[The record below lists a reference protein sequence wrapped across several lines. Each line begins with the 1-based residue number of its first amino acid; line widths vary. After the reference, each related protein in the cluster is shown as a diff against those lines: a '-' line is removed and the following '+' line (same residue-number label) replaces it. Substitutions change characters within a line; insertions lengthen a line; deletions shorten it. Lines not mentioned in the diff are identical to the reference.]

1 MNIEKVG
8 KKMNNVMENISKE
21 VIEEIRNTE
30 TKNIVIETKEDITA
44 EQRAVIESIRKIRNP
59 FVMVGI
65 DYVMKDLN
73 ICKTI
78 VYKLFQREDFPSISI
93 GKEHKVML
101 LSYLIWKMSR
111 KD

>member
-1 MNIEKVG
+1 
-8 KKMNNVMENISKE
+8 MNNVIEDISQE
-21 VIEEIRNTE
+21 VVKEIRNTE
-30 TKNIVIETKEDITA
+30 SKNIVIETKEDITA

-78 VYKLFQREDFPSISI
+78 VYKLFQREDFPAISI

-111 KD
+111 KV

>member
-1 MNIEKVG
+1 
-8 KKMNNVMENISKE
+8 MNNVIEDISQE
-21 VIEEIRNTE
+21 VVKEIRNTE
-30 TKNIVIETKEDITA
+30 SKNIVIETKEDITA
-44 EQRAVIESIRKIRNP
+44 EQRAVIESIRKVRNP

-78 VYKLFQREDFPSISI
+78 VYKLFQREDFPAISI

>member
-1 MNIEKVG
+1 
-8 KKMNNVMENISKE
+8 MNNVIEDISQE
-21 VIEEIRNTE
+21 VVKEIRNTE
-30 TKNIVIETKEDITA
+30 SKNIVIETKEDITA

-78 VYKLFQREDFPSISI
+78 VYKLFQREDFPAISI

>member
-1 MNIEKVG
+1 
-8 KKMNNVMENISKE
+8 MNNVIEDISQE
-21 VIEEIRNTE
+21 VVKEIRNTE
-30 TKNIVIETKEDITA
+30 SKNIVIETKEDITA

-59 FVMVGI
+59 FVMLGI

-78 VYKLFQREDFPSISI
+78 VYKLFQREDFPAISI

>member
-1 MNIEKVG
+1 
-8 KKMNNVMENISKE
+8 MNNVMEDISQEVVKE
-21 VIEEIRNTE
+21 IINTE
-30 TKNIVIETKEDITA
+30 SKNIVIETKENITA
-44 EQRAVIESIRKIRNP
+44 EQRAVIESIKRIRNP

-78 VYKLFQREDFPSISI
+78 VYKLFQREDFPAISV